1 MWLAYLLLRM
11 ARKRH
16 LLDARSRVA
25 SSPLYLYLYPY
36 PYPYP
41 SPYPPHPSRDPCPPH
56 PNSNP
61 DPNPDQVAYYF
72 TGCTACATLSGLAA
86 AELAPSEQGVPS
98 LLAGLVLV
106 YVESSATESSA
117 THSHSH

>member
-41 SPYPPHPSRDPCPPH
+41 SPYPPPS
-56 PNSNP
+56 
-61 DPNPDQVAYYF
+61 
-72 TGCTACATLSGLAA
+72 
-86 AELAPSEQGVPS
+86 
-98 LLAGLVLV
+98 
-106 YVESSATESSA
+106 
-117 THSHSH
+117 